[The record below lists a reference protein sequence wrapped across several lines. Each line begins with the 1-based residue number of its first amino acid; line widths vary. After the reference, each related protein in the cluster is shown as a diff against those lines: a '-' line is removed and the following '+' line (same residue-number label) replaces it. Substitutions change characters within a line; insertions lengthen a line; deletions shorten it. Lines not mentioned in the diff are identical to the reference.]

1 MRTHGWEEL
10 IVAVFK
16 FSATALGKEDED
28 HHEKG
33 TVVARD
39 QMDALDKL
47 RRARFTHIK
56 LKQLR
61 GFPALFRQFT
71 ADVR

>member
-1 MRTHGWEEL
+1 M
-10 IVAVFK
+10 AVFK
-16 FSATALGKEDED
+16 YSALALGKERED
-28 HHEKG
+28 HYERG

-47 RRARFTHIK
+47 RRARLTQIR
-56 LKQLR
+56 LKQIR
-61 GFPALFRQFT
+61 GLNALFMQFT

>member
-1 MRTHGWEEL
+1 M
-10 IVAVFK
+10 AVFK
-16 FSATALGKEDED
+16 FSALAIGKEDED

-47 RRARFTHIK
+47 RRARFTQIK

-61 GFPALFRQFT
+61 GIPALILQFT